1 MLSLSSVNCRYS
13 KLTNP
18 KLDLTLLSGL
28 EIFSI
33 DSVHSSTHGYFDFTS
48 KNIGDFKFV
57 SDSISNTAKLRGENY
72 LSTCQRQIKLNEM
85 QWWRD
90 ILIAIPHR
98 YPRVTNTPLVQ
109 TRYPWAMFEHA
120 IATPSLTTSPSFIQ
134 DYHCTIVISY
144 YRLYLCSANRIPLSV
159 STVHC
164 FHASLHS
171 YHSRVRF
178 ILDLDSTTK
187 SINC

>member
-1 MLSLSSVNCRYS
+1 MHFWGITAAGVVGC
-13 KLTNP
+13 
-18 KLDLTLLSGL
+18 
-28 EIFSI
+28 IFTECHTYIEPVCKVTKS
-33 DSVHSSTHGYFDFTS
+33 
-48 KNIGDFKFV
+48 
-57 SDSISNTAKLRGENY
+57 RGEDY

-90 ILIAIPHR
+90 ILINIPHR
-98 YPRVTNTPLVQ
+98 YPRVTNTRLEQ

-134 DYHCTIVISY
+134 DYHCTIVIS
-144 YRLYLCSANRIPLSV
+144 SSV
-159 STVHC
+159 FKFSKHDSPESEHC
-164 FHASLHS
+164 FHACLHS
-171 YHSRVRF
+171 YHSHVRF